1 MLKIALDAMGGDLGP
16 VSVVEGACSFLKSD
30 SSTFF
35 QIFGDEP
42 LIKPHIPYNL
52 SHKIEI
58 IHTVDVISGDT
69 KPSAALRRGRKSSM
83 GLAISSVAAKENA
96 GVISGG
102 NTGAFMGLSSFL
114 MGSLPGVFRPAIA
127 SFFPTKVGGYSTML
141 DLGANA
147 ENDEFHLAQFALMGE
162 TLAQTAL
169 SIQNP
174 RVALLNIGSEE
185 VKGNMIIQNAH
196 KICKNNPIFENFI
209 GFVEG
214 DQILSGD
221 VDVTVT
227 DGFSGNIALKALEG
241 AAHAVAY
248 ELEQAFNES
257 FLTRIAAF
265 LAYPV
270 LKSFKLKTDPSN
282 YNGAVFLG
290 IKGIAVKSH
299 GSSTAKGFSSAIL
312 ITKKIINLGLIE
324 KLEEK
329 LKKLPPELLKG

>member
-1 MLKIALDAMGGDLGP
+1 MFKIALDAMGGDLGP
-16 VSVVEGACSFLKSD
+16 ISVVEGACNFLKYD
-30 SSTFF
+30 SSISF
-35 QIFGDEP
+35 QIFGNESI
-42 LIKPHIPYNL
+42 IKAHIPRNF
-52 SHKIEI
+52 SNKFEI
-58 IHTVDVISGDT
+58 VHTQDTIFGDM
-69 KPSAALRRGRKSSM
+69 KPSVAVRRGKKSSM
-83 GLAISSVAAKENA
+83 GLAISSVVSKDTN

-102 NTGAFMGLSSFL
+102 NTGAFMGLSLFL
-114 MGSLPGVFRPAIA
+114 MGSLKGVFRPAIA

-147 ENDEFHLAQFALMGE
+147 ENDELHLVQFALMGE
-162 TLAQTAL
+162 ILAQTAL
-169 SIQNP
+169 SISNP
-174 RVALLNIGSEE
+174 KVALLNIGSEE
-185 VKGNMIIQNAH
+185 VKGNMIIQNAY
-196 KICKNNPIFENFI
+196 KICKNNPLFDNFI

-248 ELEQAFNES
+248 ELEQAFNRS
-257 FLTRIAAF
+257 FLTRIAGL

-270 LKSFKLKTDPSN
+270 LKNFKLKTDPNN

-290 IKGIAVKSH
+290 INGIAVKSH
-299 GSSTAKGFSSAIL
+299 GSSPAKGFLSAIR

-329 LKKLPPELLKG
+329 LRNLPPELLKG